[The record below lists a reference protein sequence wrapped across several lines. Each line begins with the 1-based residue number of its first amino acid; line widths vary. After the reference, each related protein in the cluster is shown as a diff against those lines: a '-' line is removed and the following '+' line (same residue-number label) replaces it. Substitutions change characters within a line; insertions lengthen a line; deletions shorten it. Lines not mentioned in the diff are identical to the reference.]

1 MEEKNEW
8 NLSNESGEVTRAS
21 IYLTNCRRS
30 FIFFQLSCSEHDFMI
45 NNLVRLNLLEA
56 SQEHT
61 SAMLVKLQL
70 FIPQFNQFHPEYYYH
85 IASLDGYFCIYV

>member
-1 MEEKNEW
+1 
-8 NLSNESGEVTRAS
+8 
-21 IYLTNCRRS
+21 
-30 FIFFQLSCSEHDFMI
+30 MI

-56 SQEHT
+56 SQEHS

-70 FIPQFNQFHPEYYYH
+70 FIPQVKLFHPEYYYH